1 MRRVRKT
8 GIALV
13 LIMMLMQLFGC
24 GKEPEEAVQTG
35 QPEEEYVYVTEF
47 QSLDMENL
55 HLSQMLFGDDGTV
68 YMAGALEGGSWN
80 LYSMRI
86 GDETPET
93 LPFSIENGAA
103 VSGMGKD
110 AEGNLLLGLIRTT
123 GAEGQ
128 ADLVELKKVT
138 TEGNELETV
147 DATAAL
153 AKVKDLYFGD
163 ILTDSEGNYYASAN
177 ESVYVLKATGEL
189 ILEVKADAYISDMFA
204 LPDGR
209 IVTACYGNTGW
220 QIQEVSLS
228 GKNLVPVESAIRFEY
243 GTYTGGKDTDLLYT
257 QDTTLYT
264 ANLKD
269 EEPVRI
275 LDWVDSD
282 ISSNNLQDV
291 IILEDGR
298 IAALTMAWNS
308 ENSQSELAV
317 LTKKK
322 RSEVPEKKILT
333 YGTLY
338 LPYFTNQDIV
348 AFNKQSDEYR
358 IEIKQYGDDNTDM
371 ETKIS
376 LLTADI
382 TSGNGPDIIDMF
394 YNYIPLED
402 YLNMGVL
409 EDLNPYLEKDPELKK
424 EDFVDSVI
432 KAYEKDGKLYSIMSG
447 FGVRTIAGKVSDV
460 GTGKSW
466 SVDDFIKLVESKPA
480 DIEILPYSSKSS
492 ILNLMC
498 SLNINR
504 FINQE
509 TGECNFAG
517 EDFIKILEFANR
529 FPKEMQYDPNGPSE
543 IEKIRSGELLLLDT
557 TVTSVQLFQ
566 MHEFMFGEEVNYIG
580 YPTIG
585 ESGTIVT
592 PFGTTVA
599 MNAQSG
605 NKEGVWEFIRFNL
618 LEENQKNIQSYSSC
632 FPILKSALEAKFE
645 KEMEAE
651 YYEDEDGNQKEM
663 AKSVWGQGDF
673 SVEVFSVT
681 AEQVERVRELI
692 DSVGNDQKSNAKI
705 NEIINEE
712 ALAYFEGQKSAQD
725 AAALIQNRV
734 QVYVN
739 ETR

>member
-1 MRRVRKT
+1 MGKLRKT
-8 GIALV
+8 GII
-13 LIMMLMQLFGC
+13 LIVMLMLIQFTGC
-24 GKEPEEAVQTG
+24 GKETEEAAQTG
-35 QPEEEYVYVTEF
+35 QPEEDYVYVTEF
-47 QSLDMENL
+47 QSLDLENGS
-55 HLSQMLFGDDGTV
+55 LSVVMFGDDGTV
-68 YMAGALEGGSWN
+68 YMAGAEDDIWSLFS
-80 LYSMRI
+80 LQI
-86 GDETPET
+86 GAETPEK
-93 LPFSIENGAA
+93 LPFSIENSADI
-103 VSGMGKD
+103 SGLGKD
-110 AEGNLLLGLIRTT
+110 TEGNLLLGLIRMA
-123 GAEGQ
+123 GMEGPV
-128 ADLVELKKVT
+128 DLVELKKVT
-138 TEGNELETV
+138 TEGKELETV
-147 DATAAL
+147 DVTAAL

-163 ILTDSEGNYYASAN
+163 IRMDGEGNYYVSAN

-189 ILEVKADAYISDMFA
+189 IFEARADAYISDMFM

-209 IVTACYGNTGW
+209 IVAACYGNTGW
-220 QIQEVSLS
+220 QMQEVSLS
-228 GKNLVPVESAIRFEY
+228 QKKLVDIESAIRFEY
-243 GTYTGGKDTDLLYT
+243 GTYTGGRDTDLLYT
-257 QDTTLYT
+257 QDTVLYT
-264 ANLKD
+264 ANLQD
-269 EEPVRI
+269 EQPVRV

-282 ISSNNLQDV
+282 ISSNELQDFM
-291 IILEDGR
+291 ILADGR
-298 IAALTMAWNS
+298 IAALTMTWNS
-308 ENSQSELAV
+308 ESSQSELAV

-394 YNYIPLED
+394 YSSISLEE

-409 EDLNPYLEKDPELKK
+409 EDLNPYLEKDAELKK

-432 KAYEKDGKLYSIMSG
+432 RIYEKDDKLYSIMSG

-460 GTGKSW
+460 GTGSRW
-466 SVDDFIKLVESKPA
+466 SVDDFIRLVDSKPQ
-480 DIEILPYSSKSS
+480 DIEIIPYSSKAS

-498 SLNINR
+498 SLNLAT
-504 FINQE
+504 FIDPE
-509 TGECNFAG
+509 TGVCNFTG
-517 EDFIKILEFANR
+517 EDFIKLLEFANR

-566 MHEFMFGEEVNYIG
+566 MHEYMFGEEVNYIG

-585 ESGTIVT
+585 ESGTMVT

-599 MNAQSG
+599 MNAQSE
-605 NKEGVWEFIRFNL
+605 NKDGVWEFIRFNL
-618 LEENQKNIQSYSSC
+618 LEERQKNQQSYSSS
-632 FPILKSALEAKFE
+632 FPVLKAALEAKFE
-645 KEMEAE
+645 KEMEPE
-651 YYEDEDGNQKEM
+651 YYEAEDGSQKEK

-673 SVEVFSVT
+673 SVEVFAAT
-681 AEQVERVRELI
+681 KEQVARVRELI
-692 DSVGNDQKSNAKI
+692 DTAGSDKKANAKI
-705 NEIINEE
+705 SEIINEE

-725 AAALIQNRV
+725 VAALIQNRV